1 MSLRTLLIW
10 CIIAGLLGGA
20 AVILREQHA
29 KSVQSSVVEWGGL
42 QFDPAAVT
50 RLEIDSGTGR
60 AVLERDADSIDNWS
74 GSWSID
80 DAAQRWAIASTRIR
94 GALRTLSTGQ
104 IRLSDEQ
111 LIEDGTRLTLRSRN
125 DSSVELL
132 IGDDRSGGRTP
143 VRVEQRDESG
153 AIERVLDGWM
163 ESGIADALTVRNTLA
178 WRDERLMSIAMSGVD
193 GVRIQ
198 AGPYETRL
206 ELSGTQWQITA
217 PIAVR
222 AERERV
228 EGLIRSLVALRAGA
242 FVDRAIDPETSGL
255 SSPLAE
261 IELWSGSDAYR
272 LVVGKAADV
281 GGDSLYASFSRNDA
295 ETLIQIP
302 TTSLSK
308 LTAVPDAYVST
319 RASGVSQTRVRGLR
333 VLGKDGD
340 VRFETVLDDG
350 SWVQNGT
357 RVDTLSERSV
367 QRLLGL
373 LTQTSSDAVRV
384 LEDDSA
390 LPKVIAGIEIVDEAG
405 ERLGRYD
412 VSLEPSDQGMRL
424 LLSSELE
431 GGRLV
436 VWAYVGED
444 AQATGTW
451 LTLTAGRPVAND

>member
-20 AVILREQHA
+20 AIILREQHA
-29 KSVQSSVVEWGGL
+29 KSVQSGVVEWGGL

-50 RLEIDSGTGR
+50 RLEIESGAGH
-60 AVLERDADSIDNWS
+60 AVLERDADSIDAWG
-74 GSWSID
+74 GSWSIG

-111 LIEDGTRLTLRSRN
+111 LVEDGTRLTLRSR
-125 DSSVELL
+125 DESSVELL

-163 ESGIADALTVRNTLA
+163 ESGIADTLTVRNTLA
-178 WRDERLMSIAMSGVD
+178 WRDERLMSIAMSAVD

-198 AGPYETRL
+198 AAPYETRL
-206 ELSGTQWQITA
+206 GLSGTQWRITD

-261 IELWSGSDAYR
+261 IELRSGADEYR

-319 RASGVSQTRVRGLR
+319 RASGVSQTRVRGVR
-333 VLGKDGD
+333 VLGKDGG

-350 SWVQNGT
+350 SWVQDGT

-384 LEDDSA
+384 LEDASA
-390 LPKVIAGIEIVDEAG
+390 LPKVIAGIEIVDEVG

-424 LLSSELE
+424 LVSSELD
-431 GGRLV
+431 GGRRV